1 MRETA
6 SDQAARSAGTVI
18 VFAKAPTPGLVKT
31 RLCPP
36 LRPEEAAELYSCLLD
51 DVLEATGRFAAQ
63 DRLDAVL
70 SVHPVEACLE
80 FASRAPQNFRV
91 IAQRGNGLAARLAW
105 AVDEAAAGGAAKILV
120 RGSDNPALS
129 IVQMRKALHELE
141 RHDLVVSPDLD
152 GGYGLIGVRGAWS
165 GIFDHPMSTHTVL
178 EETIA
183 DARRLGLTVCVL
195 EASFDIDRV
204 DDFAH
209 LVGAFESGPLDHC
222 NRTVE
227 WIRAH
232 GYWSID

>member
-1 MRETA
+1 VPSTESTR
-6 SDQAARSAGTVI
+6 AARPAGTVI

-36 LRPEEAAELYSCLLD
+36 LRPEQAAELYSNLLD
-51 DVLEATGRFAAQ
+51 DVLEATGRFALQ
-63 DRLDAVL
+63 DRLDAVVC
-70 SVHPVEACLE
+70 VHPIEACME
-80 FASRAPQNFRV
+80 FATRAPQNFRV

-105 AVDEAAAGGAAKILV
+105 AVDEAAASGAATILV

-129 IVQMRKALHELE
+129 IAQMRTALLELD

-165 GIFDHPMSTHTVL
+165 GIFDHPMSTHTIL

-183 DARRLGLTVCVL
+183 DAQRLGLTVHVL
-195 EASFDIDRV
+195 EPSFDIDRV
-204 DDFAH
+204 EDFSH
-209 LVGAFESGPLDHC
+209 LVRAFESGQLDHC
-222 NRTVE
+222 MRTVE

-232 GYWSID
+232 GFWPTN